1 VKSAPVWPVYLV
13 AAVCF
18 AIALISSIA
27 NISLLGQV
35 KQQQR
40 ELANLSE
47 RSTALA
53 RSLADQRT
61 ALFDMLDSHARHYAI
76 GNGEVVTRDSRID
89 LALHELP
96 EPPRGRVY
104 QVWTLPKGS
113 TKLVPSPT
121 FLPDARGV
129 ALVIVPADARA
140 TAEVAVTMEPE
151 GGSKEPTTKPLIS
164 VAFNA
169 E

>member
-1 VKSAPVWPVYLV
+1 MKHATVWPAYLV

-18 AIALISSIA
+18 AIALISSVA

-47 RSTALA
+47 RSRALA

-61 ALFDMLDSHARHYAI
+61 AIFDMLDTKTKHYAV
-76 GNGEVVTRDSRID
+76 GDGEVITRGSRID

-96 EPPRGRVY
+96 EPPKGRVY
-104 QVWTLPKGS
+104 QVWTRPTGS
-113 TKLVPSPT
+113 TKLSPSPT
-121 FLPDARGV
+121 FLPDAGGV

-140 TAEVAVTMEPE
+140 TAELAVTIEPE
-151 GGSKEPTTKPLIS
+151 GGSKEPTTKPVIS
-164 VAFNA
+164 VAFDSQ
-169 E
+169 